1 MANLLVNPNFDQP
14 PPKGHE
20 GWTRINNLWPI
31 SPKPSNP
38 SPGHT
43 AAQWD
48 GKDASGTGSW
58 WPLNSEDWLS
68 QTAQAPEPH
77 TQVTFSI
84 TEIRHPTYH
93 GTVWISLE
101 GSYDGLEWI
110 EVWRRD
116 GLVPGQEASN
126 RFDWYTNAYQV
137 MSDHTLYRLTIYG
150 HYINNQD
157 GWKLTLLSLE
167 AS

>member
-1 MANLLVNPNFDQP
+1 MNLIINPNFDQP

-48 GKDASGTGSW
+48 GKDASGAGNP
-58 WPLNSEDWLS
+58 WPLDSEDWLW
-68 QTAQAPEPH
+68 QVVQAPEAH

-93 GTVWISLE
+93 GVVWIALE
-101 GSYDGLEWI
+101 GSYDGENWT

-116 GLVPGQEASN
+116 GLVPGQEAKT
-126 RFDWYTNAYQV
+126 RFDWYTNVYTV
-137 MSDHTLYRLTIYG
+137 EESDHSHYRLTFYG
-150 HYINNQD
+150 HYVNNLD
-157 GWKLTLLSLE
+157 GWKFCGLSLE

>member
-1 MANLLVNPNFDQP
+1 MNLIINPNFDQP

-38 SPGHT
+38 SPNHT

-48 GKDASGTGSW
+48 GDDAGKGVGG
-58 WPLNSEDWLS
+58 WPVGSEDWLW
-68 QTAQAPEPH
+68 QAVQAPEPH

-84 TEIRHPTYH
+84 TEIRHPVYY

-101 GSYDGLEWI
+101 GSYDGLEWSEI
-110 EVWRRD
+110 WRRD

-126 RFDWYTNAYQV
+126 RFDWYTNVYTV
-137 MSDHTLYRLTIYG
+137 EESDHSHYRLTFYG
-150 HYINNQD
+150 HYTNNED
-157 GWKLTLLSLE
+157 GWKFCGLSLE